1 MKRSTK
7 KTGRKR
13 APRARR
19 WHDSIIVDTEKL
31 LRRPGVERVDLGWK
45 ERSGRLTA
53 RMAVKVYVAE
63 KLPKV
68 DAETEIPRWA
78 KVLVPVGGGMYRT
91 VRVPTDVVWHAS
103 PYFCAADD
111 FFDPVLGGAS
121 IGVPGQ
127 QAGTYTC
134 RIVDTAGQEFAM
146 TAGHVVQGF
155 QGKVVVGL
163 QLQQPPNATA
173 VIPVGSSSLLGTT
186 ADGFFGDVTD
196 GFLDYALIEIDAG
209 RHASSAPFDG
219 GTVKLQTVSAATVV
233 NDRVSVTK
241 LGAATGRTDAAF
253 STVVKSITIQGV
265 TVRNVLE
272 FKGVPGPVFGA
283 SGDSGALVTSTSS
296 TSLGRIVG
304 VLVAATPPTF
314 DAPAGRG
321 FVVPFE
327 RLTGIRP
334 A

>member
-1 MKRSTK
+1 M
-7 KTGRKR
+7 
-13 APRARR
+13 
-19 WHDSIIVDTEKL
+19 VDTEKL

-45 ERSGRLTA
+45 ERGGRLTA
-53 RMAVKVYVAE
+53 RMAVKIYVAE
-63 KLPKV
+63 KRPNV
-68 DAETEIPRWA
+68 DAQDEIPRWA
-78 KVLVPVGGGMYRT
+78 KVLVPVGRGMYKT

-111 FFDPVLGGAS
+111 FVDPVLGGVS
-121 IGVPGQ
+121 VGVPGQ

-134 RIVDTAGQEFAM
+134 RVTDTAGDEFAM

-155 QGKVVVGL
+155 QGKVVAGL
-163 QLQQPPNATA
+163 QLQQPPNPAA
-173 VIPVGSSSLLGTT
+173 VIPPGSSSLLGTT

-196 GFLDYALIEIDAG
+196 GFLDFALIEIDAG
-209 RHASSAPFDG
+209 RHASTDSLDG

-241 LGAATGRTDAAF
+241 MGAATGRTEAAF

-296 TSLGRIVG
+296 SSLGLIVG
-304 VLVAATPPTF
+304 ILVAATSPTF

-327 RLTGIRP
+327 RLPGVRP
-334 A
+334 S